1 MVDLS
6 VLVEDWLKWDTNSQ
20 TKSEVQS
27 LYASNPDKL
36 LKAMYPRIAFG
47 TAGLRAEMG
56 PGFALMN
63 ILTVTQAS
71 QGLAKYVSEHV
82 DNALERGIVIGYD
95 HRHNSHAFAEE
106 TARAFAYLGFKIHY
120 LGQVHTPLVPYGIS
134 KLNASCGV
142 MITASHNPAKDNGY
156 KVYWENACQLIPPHD
171 SGIAATIESNLAPW
185 NGELPKLETID
196 LLPSYLSEVIDPLS
210 EAVKLTSSQDY
221 KIVYTPMHGVGL
233 PAAYEVFKR
242 LGINSERLVVV
253 KEQAEPDADFR
264 TVAFPNP
271 EEKGALDLAIK
282 YGNETGAQLIVAN
295 DPDADRFS
303 AAVRTTDGK
312 GWKQLTGDQ
321 IGTLFASHALKVAAK
336 RHPEGSAKVAVVNST
351 VSSKQ
356 MAKQAELAGA
366 KYFETLTGFK
376 WIGNKAIDLEKEGY
390 DVPFAYEEAIGYML
404 GKAIKDKDGISA
416 LHVFVQVIAEI
427 ISQNQTALEELDS
440 ISRKTGFFATHNSY
454 YVVSSPSV
462 TVDTFKRIRTL
473 SKSTIGDLKVSAWRD
488 LTEGYDSTTPDNKPV
503 LPTSKSTEM
512 ITVDVILPAGE
523 SARFTARGSG
533 TEPKLKVYIEATAS
547 SEEKAQEAAD
557 RVWDELAK
565 DWFAGLNTR

>member
-1 MVDLS
+1 MVDLA
-6 VLVEDWLKWDTNSQ
+6 VLVEDWLKWDTNEQ
-20 TKSEVQS
+20 TKAEVKS

-36 LKAMYPRIAFG
+36 LKAMHPRIAFG

-82 DNALERGIVIGYD
+82 NNALERGIVIGYD
-95 HRHNSHAFAEE
+95 HRHNSHAFADE
-106 TARAFAYLGFKIHY
+106 TARAFASLGFKIHY

-171 SGIAATIESNLAPW
+171 SGIASTIESNLAPW
-185 NGELPKLETID
+185 NGELPKLEVVD
-196 LLPSYLSEVIDPLS
+196 LLPSYLTEVIDPLN
-210 EAVKLTSSQDY
+210 EVTKLTSSQDY

-233 PAAYEVFKR
+233 PAAQEIFKR
-242 LGINSERLVVV
+242 LGISSERLVIV
-253 KEQAEPDADFR
+253 KEQAEPDADFS

-271 EEKGALDLAIK
+271 EEKGALDLAMK
-282 YGNETGAQLIVAN
+282 YGNETGALLIVAN

-303 AAVRTTDGK
+303 AAVRTSDGK

-321 IGTLFASHALKVAAK
+321 IGSLFASHTLSVAAK
-336 RHPEGSAKVAVVNST
+336 RHPEGSDKVAVVNST

-404 GKAIKDKDGISA
+404 GHAIKDKDGISA
-416 LHVFVQVIAEI
+416 LHVFVQLFAET
-427 ISQNQTALEELDS
+427 ISQKQTVLEKLES
-440 ISRKTGFFATHNSY
+440 ISLKTGFFATHNSY

-473 SKSTIGDLKVSAWRD
+473 SKSAIGDLKVSAWRD
-488 LTEGYDSTTPDNKPV
+488 LTEGYDSTTADKKPI

-512 ITVDVILPAGE
+512 ITVDVSLPGGE
-523 SARFTARGSG
+523 TARFTARGSG

-547 SEEKAQEAAD
+547 SDEKAQQAAD
-557 RVWDELAK
+557 HVWDELAK
-565 DWFAGLNTR
+565 DWFADLNTR